1 MTNSKRAA
9 LFLLVIGLIG
19 CEDNRLRPEGPAAP
33 TPPEPAPVRIEYR
46 VNGGI
51 RAVEIT
57 YSNASQGTTFV
68 TADLPWFVTFE
79 TRRDRTFVFLEASAP
94 LFNPT
99 SAPLV
104 AQIFVNGELFREAA
118 ARGFSPVVT
127 VSGEVVR

>member
-1 MTNSKRAA
+1 MTTYKRAA
-9 LFLLVIGLIG
+9 IVLLVIGLIG

-51 RAVEIT
+51 RAVDIT

-68 TADLPWFVTFE
+68 TADLPWFVTFVTQRE
-79 TRRDRTFVFLEASAP
+79 RTFVFLEASAP
-94 LFNPT
+94 LSNPS

-104 AQIFVNGELFREAA
+104 AQIFVNGELFREAT
-118 ARGFSPVVT
+118 ARGFTPVVT
-127 VSGEVVR
+127 ISGEVIR